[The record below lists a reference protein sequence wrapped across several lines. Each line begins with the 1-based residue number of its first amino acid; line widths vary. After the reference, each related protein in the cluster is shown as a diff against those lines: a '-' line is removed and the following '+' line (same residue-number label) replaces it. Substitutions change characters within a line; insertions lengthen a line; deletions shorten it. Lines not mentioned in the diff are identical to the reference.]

1 MGDYFNL
8 ELGKNRGLLHLFIFY
23 DFRLRTKQYIWQ
35 ISYELHQAEDDV
47 TAGGTNSVLRK
58 HRSKRHQADLEL
70 FNQFKQKLD
79 TPSWLPELKG
89 FYY

>member
-1 MGDYFNL
+1 
-8 ELGKNRGLLHLFIFY
+8 
-23 DFRLRTKQYIWQ
+23 
-35 ISYELHQAEDDV
+35 V